1 MVRRCLEEKIERS
14 LNQFPAVV
22 LLGARQCGKTTLARM
37 LRPKW
42 RYIDL
47 EKSSDFELV
56 KRDFDF
62 FFANHPSQVVFDEVQ
77 MLPELLSELR
87 GVIDSDRSAKGR
99 FILTG
104 SCSPSLL
111 KGVVESLAGRV
122 AIIEVGTLKL
132 HEIHNRTLP
141 DIYKILTGTPPP
153 DQHLALLANLEV
165 GFTKDEVLNHF
176 LGGGYPEPTLSGDK
190 EFQAA
195 WMANYERTYLDR
207 DVRELFP
214 RLNAQNFRRFLRML
228 CELSGT
234 VINRSEIGRSLA
246 ASEAAVRDYLDLA
259 EGTFLWRSIGSLEKT
274 ASKSLVKMPRGYI
287 RDSGLLCH
295 LKGVRTLEQL
305 LTWPA
310 VGSAFEGF
318 IIEEILLGLTAV
330 ESISWHAAYYRT
342 RGGAEVDLVLT
353 HPTGT
358 RIPIEIKFGMS
369 TKRSDLN
376 SLATF
381 IEQENCPYGILVNNS
396 KEIRLLTPQIIQIP
410 AGCL

>member
-1 MVRRCLEEKIERS
+1 MVQRCLKKLIERS
-14 LNQFPAVV
+14 LKQFPAVV

-37 LRPKW
+37 LRPDW

-56 KRDFDF
+56 SRDFDF
-62 FFANHPSQVVFDEVQ
+62 FFSNHPGRVVFDEVQ
-77 MLPELLSELR
+77 MLPSLFSELR
-87 GVIDSDRSAKGR
+87 GVIDSDRGKKGR

-122 AIIEVGTLKL
+122 AMIEVGTLTL
-132 HEIHNRTLP
+132 HEIHGRKP
-141 DIYKILTGTPPP
+141 PGIYKVLAGHAPEK
-153 DQHLALLANLEV
+153 HLNLLPGLEV
-165 GFTKDEVLNHF
+165 VFTKDQVLNHF
-176 LGGGYPEPTLSGDK
+176 LKGGYPEPALSGDG
-190 EFQAA
+190 EFHAA

-234 VINRSEIGRSLA
+234 IINRSEIGRSLA
-246 ASEAAVRDYLDLA
+246 ASESAVRDYLDLA

-295 LKGVRTLEQL
+295 LKGIRTLDQL
-305 LTWPA
+305 LTWPG

-318 IIEEILLGLTAV
+318 IIEKILLGLAAM
-330 ESISWHAAYYRT
+330 ENISWPAAYYRT

-353 HPTGT
+353 HPTGR

-369 TKRSDLN
+369 TKRSDLD
-376 SLATF
+376 SLSAF
-381 IEQENCPYGILVNNS
+381 IETENCPYGILVNNS
-396 KEIRLLTPQIIQIP
+396 GEIRFLTPRILQIP

>member
-1 MVRRCLEEKIERS
+1 LTSVRQTSRYNGSIQILITFRLHETIFTCIHSSYGLEEKIERA
-14 LNQFPAVV
+14 LNQFPAVM
-22 LLGARQCGKTTLARM
+22 Q
-37 LRPKW
+37 
-42 RYIDL
+42 
-47 EKSSDFELV
+47 F
-56 KRDFDF
+56 
-62 FFANHPSQVVFDEVQ
+62 QV
-77 MLPELLSELR
+77 
-87 GVIDSDRSAKGR
+87 
-99 FILTG
+99 
-104 SCSPSLL
+104 
-111 KGVVESLAGRV
+111 
-122 AIIEVGTLKL
+122 
-132 HEIHNRTLP
+132 
-141 DIYKILTGTPPP
+141 
-153 DQHLALLANLEV
+153 
-165 GFTKDEVLNHF
+165 
-176 LGGGYPEPTLSGDK
+176 
-190 EFQAA
+190 A
-195 WMANYERTYLDR
+195 WMPNYERTYLDR

-318 IIEEILLGLTAV
+318 IIEEILLGLKAV
-330 ESISWHAAYYRT
+330 ESISWPAAYYRT

-376 SLATF
+376 SLASF
-381 IEQENCPYGILVNNS
+381 IDQENCPYGILVNNS

>member
-1 MVRRCLEEKIERS
+1 MVRRSLEEKIERA
-14 LNQFPAVV
+14 LQQFPAVV

-37 LRPKW
+37 LRPEW

-47 EKSSDFELV
+47 EKSSDFEFV
-56 KRDFDF
+56 RRDFDF
-62 FFANHPSQVVFDEVQ
+62 FFANHPRQVVFDEVQ

-87 GVIDSDRSAKGR
+87 GVIDSDRGTKGR

-122 AIIEVGTLKL
+122 AMIEVGTLKL
-132 HEIHNRTLP
+132 HEIHSRNLP
-141 DIYKILTGTPPP
+141 GVYKILKEAPP
-153 DQHLALLANLEV
+153 DQHLALLSRLDI
-165 GFTKDEVLNHF
+165 GFTKDEVLHHF
-176 LGGGYPEPTLSGDK
+176 LTGGYPEPSLSGDK
-190 EFQAA
+190 EFHAA

-274 ASKSLVKMPRGYI
+274 VSKSLIKMPRGYI

-295 LKGVRTLEQL
+295 LKGVRTLDQL
-305 LTWPA
+305 LTWPG

-318 IIEEILLGLTAV
+318 IIEEILLGLAAI
-330 ESISWHAAYYRT
+330 ESISWPAAYYRT
-342 RGGAEVDLVLT
+342 RSGAEVDLVLT
-353 HPTGT
+353 HPTGI

-376 SLATF
+376 SLAAF

-396 KEIRLLTPQIIQIP
+396 EEIRLLTPQIIQIP